1 MKAKIEASPGRNNHS
16 LDAVKEVDE
25 VDTDV
30 VGDKTEEKEL
40 KEKHQTHLN
49 KSYNLFIIVWAWS
62 GVVIVSESAPSVSMG
77 WLWVLMAG
85 SWRDGCSA
93 TTPTKPFIME
103 NVAKLSLN
111 STQLQLKLALIP
123 LSPTNK
129 RRHFIY
135 KRWHFMKKYP
145 SLS

>member
-49 KSYNLFIIVWAWS
+49 KSYNFFIIVWA
-62 GVVIVSESAPSVSMG
+62 
-77 WLWVLMAG
+77 
-85 SWRDGCSA
+85 
-93 TTPTKPFIME
+93 
-103 NVAKLSLN
+103 
-111 STQLQLKLALIP
+111 
-123 LSPTNK
+123 
-129 RRHFIY
+129 
-135 KRWHFMKKYP
+135 
-145 SLS
+145 